1 MSLVTINTEELE
13 ALVSSS
19 VNDFLAPFSDKLNR
33 IDDFITSFEQKVL
46 QVAQIE
52 DSLRSFVTSELESF
66 SSSAVIDS
74 IRTTCT
80 AELTS
85 LMSSLTAE
93 FQTELASV
101 LAQLNP
107 AAVLATVEEQ
117 VQNAIGTGLAQL
129 SDVSGLLSV
138 QLESRLDALDLPTAT
153 ELTAIMSEVREA
165 FSVVTNATQGVQE
178 LLATATQQATAAVT
192 DALQSLDLAP
202 TVREL
207 LPSLMNSEAILKAL
221 DGYVGGLLSKAK
233 TDINNVANMVVSMQ
247 TSVSNQ
253 AAQAMSAVS
262 ALTGLVESLPN
273 LVDSIGEEIRNYVN
287 NILPNLGT
295 QLLNTIMGQLGLSL

>member
-1 MSLVTINTEELE
+1 MSLITINTEEFE
-13 ALVSSS
+13 AFVSDS
-19 VNDFLAPFSDKLNR
+19 VNNFLAPLSDKLNR
-33 IDDFITSFEQKVL
+33 IDDFITGFEQKVL

-52 DSLRSFVTSELESF
+52 DSLRSFIASELENF
-66 SSSAVIDS
+66 SSFAVIDS
-74 IRTTCT
+74 IRATCT

-85 LMSSLTAE
+85 LMNSLTAE
-93 FQTELASV
+93 FQDELASV

-107 AAVLATVEEQ
+107 ATVLATVEEQ
-117 VQNAIGTGLAQL
+117 VQVAIGNGIAQL
-129 SDVSGLLSV
+129 GDISGLLSA

-153 ELTAIMSEVREA
+153 ELTAIVDEVREA
-165 FSVVTNATQGVQE
+165 LSTVTNATQGVQE
-178 LLATATQQATAAVT
+178 LLAIATQQVTVAVT
-192 DALQSLDLAP
+192 DALLSLDLAP

-207 LPSLMNSEAILKAL
+207 LPSLLNSEAVLKAL

-273 LVDSIGEEIRNYVN
+273 LVDTIGDEIRNYVN

-295 QLLNTIMGQLGLSL
+295 QLLNTIINQLGLSL